1 MGVKKKLIRAFQE
14 IAEVRPTGKG
24 RSNKELKRVQDF
36 LCRFGYLKKRGFKAG
51 TLDKKTSEA
60 LSHYQRAHGRRVT
73 GDFNK
78 ATRDQMTTSRCG
90 FPDMNKGIEFSTTCA
105 WDKTDLTFT
114 FDVGTNDVAGQ
125 QEFDAV
131 RSAFQSWAAVT
142 PLTFREVG
150 LGDAPD
156 ISIGW
161 RPANDPDLDM
171 RGGTLAHADFPP
183 ACSVVTNSLP
193 KPVHF
198 DDTEHQ
204 WVIGRRPGGFDIET
218 VALHEIG
225 HILGLAHS
233 NVAGSVMF
241 PSVSSNLT
249 KRSLTADDISGIQ
262 NLYPPVAAPTTK
274 ELLLQRLD
282 TIEGELA
289 EVRNLVA
296 TLP

>member
-1 MGVKKKLIRAFQE
+1 MGVKKKLIRAFRE

-171 RGGTLAHADFPP
+171 RGGTLAH
-183 ACSVVTNSLP
+183 
-193 KPVHF
+193 HRQR
-198 DDTEHQ
+198 H
-204 WVIGRRPGGFDIET
+204 R
-218 VALHEIG
+218 
-225 HILGLAHS
+225 GLAADQIGALVGADACQH
-233 NVAGSVMF
+233 VAHR
-241 PSVSSNLT
+241 PPL
-249 KRSLTADDISGIQ
+249 
-262 NLYPPVAAPTTK
+262 PPVLEIRTMASSAALAAPESIASAAISAPAFKSSARPATISAAAALYTTMS
-274 ELLLQRLD
+274 R
-282 TIEGELA
+282 
-289 EVRNLVA
+289 
-296 TLP
+296 